1 MIIRAAREGDAPAMG
16 QFFVETW
23 LAAHKGQIPE
33 GQWLARQ
40 KNWTP
45 EKSAQGWAETLRDMG
60 EGESP
65 DYCVYLAVDTA
76 DSPEIIGIVMGG
88 AAQVG
93 PWPEAGEIY
102 LLYVRMDRQ
111 GQGVGKKLLATAVGH
126 LAQLGMSKLVIRC
139 LDTNVPA
146 CGFYEACGGQKVGE
160 VETED
165 EGFPELQWIYG
176 WEDSAAIYKKRGA
189 WRVADAA
196 SGRVEEGA
204 WKE

>member
-1 MIIRAAREGDAPAMG
+1 MIIRAAREADAPAMG
-16 QFFVETW
+16 QFLVETW

-33 GQWLARQ
+33 EQWQARQ

-45 EKSAQGWAETLRDMG
+45 EKSAQGWAKTLRDMAA
-60 EGESP
+60 GESP

-76 DSPEIIGIVMGG
+76 GPPEIIGIVMGG

-102 LLYVRMDRQ
+102 SLYVRTDRQ
-111 GQGVGKKLLATAVGH
+111 GQGVGKKLLATAVRH
-126 LAQLGMSKLVIRC
+126 LAQLDMRKLVIRC

-146 CGFYEACGGQKVGE
+146 CRFYEACGGQQVGE

-165 EGFPELQWIYG
+165 EGFPERQRIYG
-176 WEDSAAIYKKRGA
+176 WEDSAAIY
-189 WRVADAA
+189 
-196 SGRVEEGA
+196 EQ
-204 WKE
+204 